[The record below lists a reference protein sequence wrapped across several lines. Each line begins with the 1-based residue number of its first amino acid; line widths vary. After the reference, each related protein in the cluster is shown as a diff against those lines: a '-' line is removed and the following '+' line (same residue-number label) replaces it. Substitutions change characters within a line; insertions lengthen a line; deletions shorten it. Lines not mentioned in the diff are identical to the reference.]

1 MGTAATPTR
10 HHRTLTVDFQDATTY
25 GCLLDHGKAFGEFVL
40 ALLLA
45 LGLQL
50 THKATWRGGGCR
62 TRQALST

>member
-1 MGTAATPTR
+1 LGTAATPTR

-50 THKATWRGGGCR
+50 THKAT
-62 TRQALST
+62 